1 MSNKIR
7 IRKPQDTEVYIKDPD
22 ADPESEKHLMFVVKP
37 AVRSARR
44 EVNEIAVKIVAAFEK
59 LSDAEGAEQLALEET
74 IVRLRCDQINALVT
88 KPDKGQSAGD
98 LMFQGW
104 MDERLTEDQ
113 IEWLWDDIREGAAI
127 SADPT

>member
-88 KPDKGQSAGD
+88 IVLLISIALTVLVGMRLNPA
-98 LMFQGW
+98 
-104 MDERLTEDQ
+104 DERNDE
-113 IEWLWDDIREGAAI
+113 
-127 SADPT
+127 